1 MTHTRTQ
8 RIGFRQ
14 ISTVGGV
21 FRINGQAVKLRGVNR
36 HDEHPDVGRAT
47 TREHW
52 LQDLTLMKAANINY
66 IRLSH
71 YTPAKGFI
79 ELCDEMGMYVGNEVS
94 LGGAGNLMYD
104 PSCSGAALQRS
115 YETVVRDIN
124 HPSIIYW
131 SVGNEDPLTS
141 LHLASVKLV
150 KALDPLVLSCYL
162 GERRNGCRKKLIFL
176 LLIIGS
182 RRNMTGWQLILT
194 VL

>member
-1 MTHTRTQ
+1 MVFSESTA
-8 RIGFRQ
+8 GCQ
-14 ISTVGGV
+14 IAW
-21 FRINGQAVKLRGVNR
+21 RNR

-115 YETVVRDIN
+115 YETVVRDIE
-124 HPSIIYW
+124 SSVDYLW

-141 LHLASVKLV
+141 LHLASV
-150 KALDPLVLSCYL
+150 S
-162 GERRNGCRKKLIFL
+162 
-176 LLIIGS
+176 
-182 RRNMTGWQLILT
+182 W
-194 VL
+194 

>member
-79 ELCDEMGMYVGNEVS
+79 ELCD
-94 LGGAGNLMYD
+94 
-104 PSCSGAALQRS
+104 
-115 YETVVRDIN
+115 
-124 HPSIIYW
+124 
-131 SVGNEDPLTS
+131 
-141 LHLASVKLV
+141 
-150 KALDPLVLSCYL
+150 
-162 GERRNGCRKKLIFL
+162 
-176 LLIIGS
+176 
-182 RRNMTGWQLILT
+182 
-194 VL
+194 